1 MIAPLNPWK
10 NHEAEKKRVF
20 FKSYFLV
27 TLEEVREPHFL
38 SWLEHTLI
46 STL

>member
-1 MIAPLNPWK
+1 MIASLNLWK

-20 FKSYFLV
+20 FKTYFIV
-27 TLEEVREPHFL
+27 TLEEVCEPHFL

-46 STL
+46 SRL